1 MFVFFGIVAIALG
14 VVSLVK
20 RDWMWALTKMGNDFE
35 GEASHRNDLWEL
47 RTAVGGVFLIIVGL
61 ALIFFVK

>member
-1 MFVFFGIVAIALG
+1 
-14 VVSLVK
+14 
-20 RDWMWALTKMGNDFE
+20 MGNDFE

-61 ALIFFVK
+61 ALIFVVK